1 MAVRKKDR
9 KSARIKRRAKRR
21 ATRQSDKREYNR
33 LANEARRRLRKAEK
47 KRIDYWAVEWAEK
60 KAGFTSTTIPDFE
73 KATVKDIKNLKKFL
87 KMETSKVENLARIRQ
102 QQLSTLERRAS
113 IRLGKKVKIT
123 NPSLL
128 FAMFDSEQG
137 KAFKNQI
144 GSTEFVDKFLELA
157 ENDYSFEAIMQTFQ
171 DYNDREIGYS
181 EIEETARVYDR
192 IYREG

>member
-1 MAVRKKDR
+1 MAGRKKDR
-9 KSARIKRRAKRR
+9 KSARIKRRAERR

-47 KRIDYWAVEWAEK
+47 KRIDYWGIEWAEK
-60 KAGFTSTTIPDFE
+60 KAGFKSTTIPDFE

-87 KMETSKVENLARIRQ
+87 KMETSKVENIARIRQ
-102 QQLSTLERRAS
+102 QQLSTLERNAG

-157 ENDYSFEAIMQTFQ
+157 ENDYSFDAIMQTFQ

-181 EIEETARVYDR
+181 EIEETAKTYER